1 MGKLKLYHI
10 LKLKLFRMFDDLI
23 LDASLAKAMKE
34 IDDDEELDLEKAKRL
49 SGFKE

>member
-1 MGKLKLYHI
+1 MGKLNLYHI

-23 LDASLAKAMKE
+23 LDARLAKAMKKVE
-34 IDDDEELDLEKAKRL
+34 DDEEYDLDEAKKL